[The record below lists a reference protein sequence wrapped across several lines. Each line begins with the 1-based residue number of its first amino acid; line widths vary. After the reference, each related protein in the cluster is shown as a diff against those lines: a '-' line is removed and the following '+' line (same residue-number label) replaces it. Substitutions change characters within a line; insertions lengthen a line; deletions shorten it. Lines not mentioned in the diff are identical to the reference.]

1 MNRNKVLFEEKQE
14 INETLKKTVNNALKL
29 DAEVERLTDSN
40 KRMEMSIQERRKLNL
55 HKVTTLNEK
64 ILKLDNQPYQFLI
77 L

>member
-14 INETLKKTVNNALKL
+14 INETVNNALKL

-40 KRMEMSIQERRKLNL
+40 KRMEMSIQDMRKSNL